1 MTIGVTTL
9 LQLSEEIV
17 KPAGGSLPP
26 EFSTFR
32 LRKCNSEQGP
42 AYMKVRDS
50 QKRGRKVNVMLDF
63 LIWLIKLPFILLVW
77 LIKLPFVLVAVVLMV
92 TLGLVGMIIL
102 LLGVCL
108 IPVLGIGL
116 LLLPIGL
123 GFLLIAW
130 LIAML
135 L

>member
-1 MTIGVTTL
+1 MDVVLDL
-9 LQLSEEIV
+9 LI
-17 KPAGGSLPP
+17 
-26 EFSTFR
+26 
-32 LRKCNSEQGP
+32 
-42 AYMKVRDS
+42 
-50 QKRGRKVNVMLDF
+50 
-63 LIWLIKLPFILLVW
+63 W

-92 TLGLVGMIIL
+92 TLGLVGVIIL

-116 LLLPIGL
+116 LILPIGL